1 MLTEDSVR
9 SLVEQDKVVATP
21 GIPPA
26 TLKVTPQVTPS
37 EDASAI
43 TTIVSTKPKTEP
55 KTFQDIFHGGSTNK
69 LSRKLF
75 SFLDERDRSR
85 LAMTCVDARR
95 LDSVDRALTNVG
107 FKITLMTAIL
117 EVLENPVYAEHL
129 TVSRNPS
136 GFLRLNNDLIG
147 AIKDPRILKVIP
159 DAAELR
165 LNFWPGDLYE
175 SLGARLE
182 PETRHSHPRG
192 FCSFIVHGGY
202 KHNIYHSSS
211 NPKDPGF
218 TEVVGTVQP
227 VSKAKSFKKKETPQ
241 HLSHVLKEDV
251 TATPE
256 GYAYFPVRMIHEVA
270 SRTKASVRGDDHG
283 TLSINVVFKTHKSA
297 PVATYSIFMEREES
311 LVEVYDQLPTMLAQ
325 QALEIV
331 RNLLK
336 GQIRFFTASMER
348 VKPSSTPA
356 SFFGRDT
363 STSTFTATV
372 EELRGE
378 DTHVK
383 LPTLSSTPEKA
394 TAKKKSAEE
403 EAVEN
408 MVSILS

>member
-1 MLTEDSVR
+1 MGT
-9 SLVEQDKVVATP
+9 
-21 GIPPA
+21 
-26 TLKVTPQVTPS
+26 
-37 EDASAI
+37 
-43 TTIVSTKPKTEP
+43 
-55 KTFQDIFHGGSTNK
+55 
-69 LSRKLF
+69 
-75 SFLDERDRSR
+75 RDRAS
-85 LAMTCVDARR
+85 LATTCVDARR

-107 FKITLMTAIL
+107 FKVTLMTAIL
-117 EVLENPVYAEHL
+117 EVLEDPSYAEHL

-147 AIKDPRILKVIP
+147 AIKDPQILKVIP

-202 KHNIYHSSS
+202 KHNIYLHSN

-227 VSKAKSFKKKETPQ
+227 VSKIKSFKKKETLQ
-241 HLSHVLKEDV
+241 HLEHILKEEV

-270 SRTKASVRGDDHG
+270 SRMNAPVRKDDHG
-283 TLSINVVFKTHKSA
+283 TLSINIVFKTHKSA
-297 PVATYSIFMEREES
+297 PVANYSIFMEREES
-311 LVEVYDQLPTMLAQ
+311 LVEVYDQLPTKLAQ

-336 GQIRFFTASMER
+336 GQILFFTASMSG
-348 VKPSSTPA
+348 VKAPSAPS
-356 SFFGRDT
+356 SFFGA
-363 STSTFTATV
+363 SAFKATV
-372 EELRGE
+372 EELRVE
-378 DTHVK
+378 DTNVG
-383 LPTLSSTPEKA
+383 LPTLPSVTPEKA
-394 TAKKKSAEE
+394 PTKKKSDE
-403 EAVEN
+403 EAVAN
-408 MVSILS
+408 VVSVLS